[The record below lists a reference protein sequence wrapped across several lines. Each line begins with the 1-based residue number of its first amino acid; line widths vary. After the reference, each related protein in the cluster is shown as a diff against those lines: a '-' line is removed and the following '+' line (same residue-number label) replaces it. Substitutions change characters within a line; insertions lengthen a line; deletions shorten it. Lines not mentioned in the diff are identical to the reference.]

1 MKMRLLVISVA
12 YLLGILIGGYAAV
25 AYNNYQE
32 PYCPTEDS
40 CTPDY
45 YNGQWHIKEDTP

>member
-1 MKMRLLVISVA
+1 MLARIVVIA
-12 YLLGILIGGYAAV
+12 LAFLLGVWVGGPITS
-25 AYNNYQE
+25 